1 MRKFLSVLLAMAMV
15 FSLSMTCFATEDTA
29 ATKEPE
35 IMTEEATMAG
45 KTVILHTNDVHGAV
59 NGYACIAALKA
70 DYEAKGAEVILV
82 DAGDFSQ
89 GRPMSASPRALM
101 RSR

>member
-15 FSLSMTCFATEDTA
+15 LSLTVTGFAIEDTA
-29 ATKEPE
+29 AATDAETK
-35 IMTEEATMAG
+35 TEATMAG

-59 NGYACIAALKA
+59 NGYAYIAQLKA

-82 DAGDFSQ
+82 DAGDYSQ
-89 GRPMSASPRALM
+89 GKTYVLSLIHI
-101 RSR
+101 